1 MTSSRAPEAAV
12 ERVADILLHR
22 IGLRPDPTLRGRLHR
37 AIREELHEHGQDVTG
52 YLANLAGGGEA
63 LQGLLNRVTVQE
75 TAFFRHPEQF
85 EVLAREV
92 LPTLP
97 RPVRIWSA
105 GCANGQEAFSLAMLL
120 EEQGIDGCVIGT
132 DISTAALH
140 RTAAGRYLT
149 RELSGLSHHR
159 IARHLRPTADGWQM
173 NTAIRDRVSALH
185 HNLLDPLPPKV
196 QSCQVIF
203 CRNVLIYLSPE
214 HARTFLDRIADT
226 FPASTVL
233 FLGAAETIWQV
244 SDRFKAVAIDDTFVY
259 RQAIAGAASVET
271 RVGRRGT
278 RGDTGTVVRP
288 PIRMRPRPAPREQED
303 AGLPLSESGDRPSSA
318 ESRSTSPA
326 ELLARVGQEAIAAG
340 DFDAAIVAFRKCAFL
355 TPHDPVAQLH
365 LGLAL
370 EAAGDESSAQRAYA
384 AARHALL
391 KSDPAHSI
399 GGIEGYAAAELSSLL
414 DIKQRRMTR

>member
-37 AIREELHEHGQDVTG
+37 AIREELHEHGQDVTA

-85 EVLAREV
+85 EVLARDV
-92 LPTLP
+92 LPMLP

-173 NTAIRDRVSALH
+173 NAAIRDRVSALH

-196 QSCQVIF
+196 RSCQVIF

-244 SDRFKAVAIDDTFVY
+244 TDRFKAVAIGDTFVY
-259 RQAIAGAASVET
+259 RQAIAGGC
-271 RVGRRGT
+271 VG
-278 RGDTGTVVRP
+278 
-288 PIRMRPRPAPREQED
+288 
-303 AGLPLSESGDRPSSA
+303 
-318 ESRSTSPA
+318 
-326 ELLARVGQEAIAAG
+326 
-340 DFDAAIVAFRKCAFL
+340 
-355 TPHDPVAQLH
+355 
-365 LGLAL
+365 
-370 EAAGDESSAQRAYA
+370 
-384 AARHALL
+384 
-391 KSDPAHSI
+391 
-399 GGIEGYAAAELSSLL
+399 
-414 DIKQRRMTR
+414 